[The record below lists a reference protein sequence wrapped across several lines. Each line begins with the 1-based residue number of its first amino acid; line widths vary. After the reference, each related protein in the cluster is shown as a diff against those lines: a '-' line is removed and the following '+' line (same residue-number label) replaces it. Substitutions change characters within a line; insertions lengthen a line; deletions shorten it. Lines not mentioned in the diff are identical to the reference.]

1 MHVPLEQQ
9 QTPYYAVIF
18 TSKRTEG
25 DHGYGKMA
33 DMMVDMAEQQPGFLG
48 VESYRNAEGAG
59 VTISYWSDLE
69 AIRNWKA
76 NPLHQLAQQQ
86 GKQQWYDQYS
96 VKICKV
102 ERTYSFEA

>member
-1 MHVPLEQQ
+1 MHVSLEERE
-9 QTPYYAVIF
+9 TPYYAVIF

-33 DMMVDMAEQQPGFLG
+33 DTMVDMAEQQPGFLG

-69 AIRNWKA
+69 SIRNWKA
-76 NPLHQLAQQQ
+76 NPVHQLAQQQ